1 MTKTNERADKVKAN
15 RVRRYESK
23 LNRLN
28 AINEVVEP
36 IKNTWIEETLDA
48 SVCDPDSNNDYYNE
62 VIRQGVSD
70 NDYING
76 LIGNQL
82 DQIILEKDWD

>member
-36 IKNTWIEETLDA
+36 IENTWIKETLDA
-48 SVCDPDSNNDYYNE
+48 SESESNSDNDYYNE